1 MLSEDRQSRIWGGC
15 IASFGYLFDTGRG
28 FDGEQG
34 LNRGELGQI
43 EGRLRTSVVSLNR
56 RNIPDVTIIEVVDE
70 TAVWPTFGEFSLKNT
85 GIDLEFLID
94 RTPLLICAIAA
105 EIGFRFEGVGTVF
118 WARFDEVVG
127 RSVTMGQRQRIADVF
142 RAQADRYNLS
152 RPTQSAFSEHF
163 SNISWPIANALLPY
177 DLVGPATRLL
187 SRAPVGAF
195 PGSGRSPSF
204 ASLRAWASAAEGAR
218 LVDWLRLEAP
228 TARVLTALVTENRG
242 NALSA
247 ASYQRL
253 RDAIAKQP
261 DAFFAVR
268 AARLRTRAAK
278 SSVAVVPTSGQLA
291 LTREVSG
298 LRMFASWPALPV
310 ALFEEAR
317 AAARSAAWRPRL
329 WNAGG
334 FLHPDT
340 ALSPGPFALAFRSV
354 PHDDEPA
361 YPDAAA
367 IFGQGSEVAA
377 ALAGRTVPWNA
388 TLLFDPNEDRTRAEQ
403 RFDALTETSGHV
415 WIATRAGDTS
425 VEGLRPLGHVCGYN
439 IFEADLSTA
448 SDRRV
453 LTSAGLYSAEK
464 RFAIARHPTDA
475 ITAPNGIVRPDRR
488 FLLYSDDL
496 TPHEERVPQH
506 LPAGGRLAPVTG
518 PSGRPGLR
526 AVPAEPGIASVVDL
540 ILFERDNLFDALIE
554 RRLQLRLESPV
565 PLIDIPVVADLE
577 AAGRLI
583 ARGRA
588 SFATVPVTVPRD
600 SPLLAPLYH
609 DYARGKL
616 LELGKGSL
624 RIAIRRSA
632 AIQVE
637 LKRPVASVEWTDGTP
652 RTIGTNLDTT
662 LVAAEGRRPHR
673 FGPASTIE
681 EPARGAM
688 AYGLKLSDGR
698 IADPIRILTSGKFEL
713 GDLTVQFGDDLGS
726 RRMFDHGR
734 GVGDNPRALVA
745 RSRGL
750 CNSLSAVAAK
760 TRIVRQFEE
769 PLLISLCGLPWW
781 RAEQSSCAESVDAH
795 VTLWQL
801 ALEQGLVHVPE
812 GLAPDDV
819 QAFARAF
826 RRHARTLDPEWSAA
840 DAPPVDGVMDDAL
853 NQAFAEV
860 VRERHAQGALLDLDA
875 DDVDFGS
882 PAADWDRAAGDAL
895 SIVRRPRLCELIAPS
910 VGARELSHR
919 SYLSLSVPELAE
931 DLSAWTRRWAL
942 ARGRMNPDVVANA
955 LQLWLA
961 PAACNDVDGATH
973 TLAVDPFVARAMR
986 YAALRFSSEIEGP
999 A

>member
-1 MLSEDRQSRIWGGC
+1 MD
-15 IASFGYLFDTGRG
+15 
-28 FDGEQG
+28 EQG
-34 LNRGELGQI
+34 LNRGELRQI
-43 EGRLRTSVVSLNR
+43 EGHLRTSVVALNR

-70 TAVWPTFGEFSLKNT
+70 TAIWPQTFDEFSLKNA

-94 RTPLLICAIAA
+94 NTPLLICAIAS

-118 WARFDEVVG
+118 WARFEDVVG
-127 RSVTMGQRQRIADVF
+127 RSVTIAQRQRIADVF
-142 RAQADRYNLS
+142 RAQANRYNLS

-177 DLVGPATRLL
+177 DLVGPVTRLL
-187 SRAPVGAF
+187 ARAPVSAF
-195 PGSGRSPSF
+195 PGSGRSTSF

-228 TARVLTALVTENRG
+228 TARVLTALLTENRG

-261 DAFFAVR
+261 DAFFATR
-268 AARLRTRAAK
+268 AARVRTRTAK
-278 SSVAVVPTSGQLA
+278 SPVPMVPTSGQLT
-291 LTREVSG
+291 LTSDASG
-298 LRMFASWPALPV
+298 LRMFASWPALPL

-317 AAARSAAWRPRL
+317 AVARSAAWRPRL

-334 FLHPDT
+334 LLHPDT

-354 PHDDEPA
+354 PGDDEPA
-361 YPDAAA
+361 YPEAAA
-367 IFGQGSEVAA
+367 VFGEGSEVAA
-377 ALAGRTVPWNA
+377 ALAGRTIVWNA

-415 WIATRAGDTS
+415 WIATRPGSIS
-425 VEGLRPLGHVCGYN
+425 VEGLRRLGHACGYN
-439 IFEADLSTA
+439 VFEADLAAA
-448 SDRRV
+448 SDRNI
-453 LTSAGLYSAEK
+453 LTRAGLYSAEK
-464 RFAIARHPTDA
+464 RLAIARHPTDA

-488 FLLYSDDL
+488 FLLYTDDV
-496 TPHEERVPQH
+496 TAHEERVPQY
-506 LPAGGRLAPVTG
+506 LPAGGRLAAVTG
-518 PSGRPGLR
+518 SSGRPGLR
-526 AVPAEPGIASVVDL
+526 AEPAESAITSVVDL
-540 ILFERDNLFDALIE
+540 ILFERDNLFEALIE

-565 PLIDIPVVADLE
+565 ALIDVPVVADLE

-600 SPLLAPLYH
+600 SPLLAPLYQ

-616 LELGKGSL
+616 LELGKACL
-624 RIAIRRSA
+624 RIAIHRSA
-632 AIQVE
+632 ALQVE
-637 LKRPVASVEWTDGTP
+637 LQRPPASVEWTDGTP
-652 RTIGTNLDTT
+652 RAIGTSLDTT

-673 FGPASTIE
+673 FAPASTIE
-681 EPARGAM
+681 EPTRGAVV
-688 AYGLKLSDGR
+688 YGLKLPDGR
-698 IADPIRILTSGKFEL
+698 IADPARILTSGKFEL
-713 GDLTVQFGDDLGS
+713 GDLTAQFGDDLGS
-726 RRMFDHGR
+726 RRMFDHGG
-734 GVGDNPRALVA
+734 GVGDIARALVVW
-745 RSRGL
+745 SRGL

-769 PLLISLCGLPWW
+769 PLLISLCGRPWW
-781 RAEQSSCAESVDAH
+781 RAEQSSRAESADPH
-795 VTLWQL
+795 VILWQL

-812 GLAPDDV
+812 GFTPDDV
-819 QAFARAF
+819 QAFAHAF
-826 RRHARTLDPEWSAA
+826 RRHARALDPDWSAA

-860 VRERHAQGALLDLDA
+860 VRERHAKGALLDIDA

-882 PAADWDRAAGDAL
+882 PASDWERAAGEAL
-895 SIVRRPRLCELIAPS
+895 RIVRRPRLCELMAPS
-910 VGARELSHR
+910 GGARELSHR
-919 SYLSLSVPELAE
+919 SYLNLSIPELAE

-942 ARGRMNPDVVANA
+942 ARGRINPDVVANA
-955 LQLWLA
+955 LHLWLA
-961 PAACNDVDGATH
+961 PAACDDVDGATH
-973 TLAVDPFVARAMR
+973 ALAIDPFVARAVR
-986 YAALRFSSEIEGP
+986 YAALRFSSEIEGH